1 MAERRHVRRPPLL
14 PVAIIVVFV
23 AVAGLAGVASP
34 ADPYAQH
41 LRARLA
47 PPIWSEGGAW
57 THPLG
62 TDRLGRDLLSRILYG
77 ARVSLAAGVVTVALA
92 GAIGAGGGPLPGYP
106 PRPPRAPPMRLPD
119 ATLAFPNI
127 PLAPVPALPLG
138 PRLPTPAGPMPV

>member
-1 MAERRHVRRPPLL
+1 MAERRRVRRPPLL

-62 TDRLGRDLLSRILYG
+62 TDRLGRDLLSRILTGHYG
-77 ARVSLAAGVVTVALA
+77 H
-92 GAIGAGGGPLPGYP
+92 IH
-106 PRPPRAPPMRLPD
+106 
-119 ATLAFPNI
+119 
-127 PLAPVPALPLG
+127 
-138 PRLPTPAGPMPV
+138 